1 MTLITHTW
9 YLAVRDLR
17 NLVRQPWWVAF
28 TLVQPM
34 IYILLFS
41 ELFKRVVEIPGFG
54 KGSYIAFL
62 TPGIA
67 VMTAL
72 FSGGWSGMSAVQDLE
87 RGFMDRLLVTPA
99 SRGAIILGRLVQ
111 LAFVI
116 FVQASVIIG
125 VGLVRGA
132 SFSSGVAGVLVLI
145 ACAILLAVPFAAL
158 SNGLALLVRQ
168 EESVIGAVNFILLPL
183 TFLSSVFMAQNL
195 MPGWMQEAA
204 KFNPV
209 NWAVAAGR
217 AAIESN
223 TDWGYVLT
231 RLGWLT
237 ALCAVCAWAAT
248 MAFRA
253 YQRSI

>member
-1 MTLITHTW
+1 MTLAAHTW
-9 YLAVRDLR
+9 YMAVRDMR
-17 NLVRQPWWVAF
+17 NLVRQPWYIAF
-28 TLVQPM
+28 TLIQPM

-41 ELFKRVVEIPGFG
+41 ELFKRVVQIPGFG
-54 KGSYIAFL
+54 SGSYIAFL

-99 SRGAIILGRLVQ
+99 SRAAIILGRLVQ
-111 LAFVI
+111 LAFVTFI
-116 FVQASVIIG
+116 QASIIIA
-125 VGLVRGA
+125 VGMLRGA
-132 SFSSGVAGVLVLI
+132 SVSSGVFGVVVLI

-158 SNGLALLVRQ
+158 SNGMALLVRQ

-195 MPGWMQEAA
+195 MPGWMREAA

-217 AAIESN
+217 AAIASN
-223 TDWGYVLT
+223 TDWGFVLT
-231 RLGWLT
+231 RLGWLA
-237 ALCAVCAWAAT
+237 ALCVVCAWLAT
-248 MAFRA
+248 LAFSA